1 MELSHIQGPEL
12 IENLEDTKGHSVREW
27 VCMTGPRA
35 EIKNQFKKFLR
46 TCVNDQGHNVYR
58 ERIRQLCEGMIC
70 ECTVTVY

>member
-1 MELSHIQGPEL
+1 MIYDIQGPEL

-46 TCVNDQGHNVYR
+46 TCVNDEGHNVYR
-58 ERIRQLCEGMIC
+58 ERIRQLCEGMSLA
-70 ECTVTVY
+70 